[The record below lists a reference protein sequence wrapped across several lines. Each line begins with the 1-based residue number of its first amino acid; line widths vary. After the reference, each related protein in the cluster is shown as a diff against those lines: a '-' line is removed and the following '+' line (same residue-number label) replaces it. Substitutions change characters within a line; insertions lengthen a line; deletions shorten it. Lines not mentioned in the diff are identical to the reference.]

1 MSLFKVSSSF
11 KYYLKMENEQQ
22 FYILRPDGSIN
33 FLNLAF
39 YTALHR
45 QDWQNNPENTKKI
58 DGYDKILPRPYK
70 LGDIE
75 ALEVK
80 YKVIF
85 PIELKEYIGKIS
97 REIFLRDYPVI
108 LIYDRIEEA
117 LQYRGKKLED
127 EINFEIKESN
137 KELIEKC
144 MIQVGLYENGDKE
157 YLYLGGGKN
166 FGSIWKES
174 GNNWELL
181 FKTFR
186 EYILIPFST

>member
-1 MSLFKVSSSF
+1 
-11 KYYLKMENEQQ
+11 MENEQQ
-22 FYILRPDGSIN
+22 FYILRPDGTIN
-33 FLNLAF
+33 YLNLAF

-45 QDWQNNPENTKKI
+45 QDWQNNPENKEKI
-58 DGYDKILPRPYK
+58 EGYDKILPRPFK

-97 REIFLRDYPVI
+97 REIFLRDYPVS
-108 LIYDRIEEA
+108 LNYDRIEEA
-117 LQYRGKKLED
+117 LK
-127 EINFEIKESN
+127 N
-137 KELIEKC
+137 KENRLDSETNFIMDENRRELVEKT
-144 MIQVGLYENGDKE
+144 MIQVGLYENGEKE
-157 YLYLGGGKN
+157 YIYLGGGKYL
-166 FGSIWKES
+166 GSIWKES
-174 GNNWELL
+174 GNSWELV